1 MEFFNYFFT
10 RYEQIGRLLLEHVE
24 VTVIAVVLA
33 VAIGLPVGIIITKND
48 TLAKIVLYIV
58 GIIQTVPSIA
68 LFGLLIPVMGIGNK
82 PAIVALV
89 LYGQLPIV
97 RNVYT
102 GIKNVDPAMLEAAR
116 GMGMTGFQILWR
128 VQIPATFSIILGGIR
143 VATVALIGIATIA
156 SFIGAG
162 GLGDMIFRGISTINF
177 NMVLSGAIPVA
188 LLALGTDYGLALLE
202 RSADPMQKSKKGSAL
217 KRAQDQGGY

>member
-10 RYEQIGRLLLEHVE
+10 RYDQIWRLLLEHVE
-24 VTVIAVVLA
+24 VTGISVVLA
-33 VAIGLPVGIIITKND
+33 VAIGLPLGIIITKNA

-89 LYGQLPIV
+89 LYGQLPII

-116 GMGMTGFQILWR
+116 GMGMTGLQILWR

-177 NMVLSGAIPVA
+177 NMVLAGAIPVA
-188 LLALGTDYGLALLE
+188 LLALATDYGLALLE
-202 RSADPMQKSKKGSAL
+202 RSADPMQKTQKGSAL

>member
-10 RYEQIGRLLLEHVE
+10 RYEQIGSLLLEHVE
-24 VTVIAVVLA
+24 VTLIAVVLA
-33 VAIGLPVGIIITKND
+33 VVIGLPVGILITKNE
-48 TLAKIVLYIV
+48 TVAKIVLYIV
-58 GIIQTVPSIA
+58 GIIQTIPSIA
-68 LFGLLIPVMGIGNK
+68 LFGLLIPIMGIGNK

-89 LYGQLPIV
+89 LYGQLPII

-116 GMGMTGFQILWR
+116 GMGMTGLQILWR

-202 RSADPMQKSKKGSAL
+202 QSADPMQKSKKGSAL
-217 KRAQDQGGY
+217 KRAHDQGGY